1 MAKKRGRPREK
12 KRQEIIVRA
21 RLRTDNDPQLQRFA
35 ELLAAAPNASD
46 VIRDALRLYAL
57 YQDGALALP
66 DDVVTEDD
74 LVVAIVDQ
82 DINVEDIFG
91 F

>member
-1 MAKKRGRPREK
+1 M
-12 KRQEIIVRA
+12 
-21 RLRTDNDPQLQRFA
+21 QRFA
-35 ELLAAAPNASD
+35 ELLAAAPNTSD

-66 DDVVTEDD
+66 PDDVVTEDD
-74 LVVAIVDQ
+74 SVDAMVGQ